1 MYCGRCPICGNMN
14 LEQINDG
21 LVYSKC
27 HLCGWESKKHKITYS
42 ANTWVETDYI
52 TIQGEN

>member
-27 HLCGWESKKHKITYS
+27 HLCGWESKKYKITYS
-42 ANTWVETDYI
+42 ANTWIETDYI